1 MQANFSIDFIKILSN
16 SVDEYNKGLEI
27 FENFGTLD
35 TIETMEENE
44 PTDKKLK
51 QYDITILDFDEKK
64 YFVKLKTDMRGN
76 LTFDNCSCGES
87 GCRHFVCAMMN
98 FVKNETSGLKS
109 VQIQNAKK
117 VLSDTFKN
125 NFTDSITIDEEKI
138 KIFPYINFSSK
149 EIMFKVGRKQNYVIK
164 DLVEFLRLIQENEY
178 YVYGA
183 KLEFRHTE
191 KSFSKIANKYVD
203 LIHSELEDTLK
214 KGTQETKRSLSL
226 KMFNIDRFFDLFK
239 ETKIFVSDT
248 GRDIDT
254 YTQGIC
260 IEDEIPVQFE
270 VLVQSVES
278 KILRPDK
285 NFRTIVGIDNTYI
298 LIDNKIFKVQKKAGE
313 LLSAM
318 YSTMRILKTSE
329 INYALSELDDFLSY
343 IYPSLKKYNLVSNPI
358 ELDSVDL
365 LQPKTS
371 IYLDVDKGNI
381 NAILKIMYSREKGF
395 RDRLKESEIKSEFR
409 KYHFLRS
416 KDIERETLLEKET
429 LFEVEKIS
437 FRLKD
442 SENIFFFLLQG
453 VNTLKTITEV
463 FISNEIKNYMNS
475 IKYPKPK
482 IDFKMSSGEFYKVKL
497 IDVGV
502 VSEDFEPDEIKSILE
517 SFKTNKKFHRLKN
530 DLFLDLEHEVVKE
543 IFTFL
548 YTVEEDLTFTE
559 NNIINLPL
567 FRGIYLEGLDANYD
581 DEFLNILNHIK
592 NYKAYAKEV
601 NLTHIKAELR
611 DYQREGFAWLKTL
624 YDNNLGGILADDMG
638 LGKTIQTI
646 CLLSVIENV
655 KALIVVPASLIYNWE
670 NEIYKFSSNL
680 KVTLI
685 NGTKNLRPEQLQE
698 NSNVYITTY
707 DILRRDIKLYKDV
720 QFDLLIAD
728 EAQFIKNYDI
738 QTAQAIRKI
747 NRSVTFAL
755 TGTPIENSLK
765 ELWSLFD
772 FVLPSYLYSFTNFKK
787 RYITPIQEENETI
800 STLLRRQIS
809 PFILRRLKKEVLK
822 DLPDKI
828 EQNIYCDMSKTQNKI
843 YYATHIGI
851 IDNLEQEVEELQ
863 SRKEQAKNLEEFTE
877 ALVEEKRN
885 EMSNNKNLLARITRL
900 RQICNSP
907 NLIYTKRADTKKDLY
922 LKDSYEYAELN
933 NINIDEIE
941 EIESGKINA
950 LIDLLTQV
958 KDNGSRGL
966 VFSQFTSMLQLV
978 IPKLEEKG
986 FTFFYLDGKTK
997 QQERFEQSRQ
1007 FNQGERDF
1015 FLVSLHA
1022 GGTGLNLTGADVV
1035 VHIEPWWNPS
1045 VMQQATDRAH
1055 RYGQKKVIQ
1064 VFNFITR
1071 DTIEEKI
1078 IELCEKKSLLA
1089 ERVLTNDPSQF
1100 NLSNEDYRN
1109 LLTLS
1114 KDKLDNLKNNLK

>member
-1 MQANFSIDFIKILSN
+1 MQANFSIDFIKILSSSN
-16 SVDEYNKGLEI
+16 DEYNKGLEI

-44 PTDKKLK
+44 ATETRQK
-51 QYDITILDFDEKK
+51 QYEITILDFDEKK
-64 YFVKLKTDMRGN
+64 YKVTLKTDMRGN
-76 LTFDNCSCGES
+76 LTYDNCSCKES

-117 VLSDTFKN
+117 VLCDTFKN
-125 NFTDSITIDEEKI
+125 NFTDSLTVDDEKI
-138 KIFPYINFSSK
+138 KIFPYINFSSRDV
-149 EIMFKVGRKQNYVIK
+149 MFKIGRKQNYVIK

-178 YVYGA
+178 FVYGA

-191 KSFSKIANKYVD
+191 KAFSTIANKYID

-214 KGTQETKRSLSL
+214 KGTSETKRSISL
-226 KMFNIDRFFDLFK
+226 KMFNIDRFFELFK
-239 ETKIFVSDT
+239 ETKIYVSDT
-248 GRDIDT
+248 GKDIDA
-254 YTQGIC
+254 YTQGVC
-260 IEDEIPVQFE
+260 VENEIPVQFE

-285 NFRTIVGIDNTYI
+285 NFRTIVGIDYTYI
-298 LIDNKIFKVQKKAGE
+298 FMDNKIYKTRKKAGE

-318 YSTMRILKTSE
+318 YSTMRVLKSSE
-329 INYALSELDDFLSY
+329 INYTLSELDDFLSY
-343 IYPSLKKYNLVSNPI
+343 IYPSLKKFDLVSNPM
-358 ELDSVDL
+358 ELDAVDL

-371 IYLDVDKGNI
+371 IYLDIEKGGI
-381 NAILKIMYSREKGF
+381 NAVLKIMYSRSKGF

-409 KYHFLRS
+409 KYHFARS
-416 KDIERETLLEKET
+416 KDIERESLLEKDT
-429 LFEVEKIS
+429 LYDVEKVS

-442 SENIFFFLLQG
+442 SENIFFFLLKG
-453 VNTLKTITEV
+453 VDTLKSITEV
-463 FISNEIKNYMNS
+463 FVSSEIKNYINS

-502 VSEDFEPDEIKSILE
+502 VSEDFEVDEIKAILE
-517 SFKTNKKFHRLKN
+517 SFKMNKKFHRLKN
-530 DLFLDLEHEVVKE
+530 DLFLDLEHEQVKE
-543 IFTFL
+543 VFTFL

-567 FRGIYLEGLDANYD
+567 YRGLYLDGLDANYD
-581 DEFLNILNHIK
+581 DEFLDILNHIK
-592 NYKAYAKEV
+592 NYKAYAKE
-601 NLTHIKAELR
+601 LDLSHIDADLR
-611 DYQREGFAWLKTL
+611 DYQKEGYAWLKTL
-624 YDNNLGGILADDMG
+624 YENSLGGILADDMG

-646 CLLSVIENV
+646 CLLSSIKDV

-670 NEIYKFSSNL
+670 SEIYKFSDNL
-680 KVTLI
+680 SVTLV
-685 NGTKNLRPEQLQE
+685 NGTKITRPEQIKE
-698 NSNVYITTY
+698 DSNIYITTY
-707 DILRRDIKLYKDV
+707 DILRRDIKLYKDLT
-720 QFDLLIAD
+720 FDLLIAD

-747 NRSVTFAL
+747 NRRVTFAL

-787 RYITPIQEENETI
+787 RYITPIQEENDTI
-800 STLLRRQIS
+800 ALLLRRQIA

-828 EQNIYCDMSKTQNKI
+828 EQNIYCDMSKIQNKI
-843 YYATHIGI
+843 YYATHLGI
-851 IDNLEQEVEELQ
+851 IDNLAQDVEDSE
-863 SRKEQAKNLEEFTE
+863 SKRDSAKNLEEFTE
-877 ALVEEKRN
+877 ALVEEKRYQV
-885 EMSNNKNLLARITRL
+885 SRSKNLLAKITRL
-900 RQICNSP
+900 RQICDSP
-907 NLIYTKRADTKKDLY
+907 NLIYTKRSDVKKQPTEVL
-922 LKDSYEYAELN
+922 SLN
-933 NINIDEIE
+933 ALEEKGITIEDIE
-941 EIESGKINA
+941 EIESGKITA
-950 LIDLLTQV
+950 LVDLLTQV
-958 KDNGSRGL
+958 RDNGSRGL
-966 VFSQFTSMLQLV
+966 IFSQFTSMLQLV

-997 QQERFEQSRQ
+997 QQERFEQSRL

-1045 VMQQATDRAH
+1045 VMNQATDRAH
-1055 RYGQKKVIQ
+1055 RIGQKKVIQ

-1078 IELCEKKSLLA
+1078 LELCEKKSILA
-1089 ERVLTNDPSQF
+1089 ERVLTNDPAQF
-1100 NLSNEDYRN
+1100 NLSNEDIRN

-1114 KDKLDNLKNNLK
+1114 KDKIENLRNNQ